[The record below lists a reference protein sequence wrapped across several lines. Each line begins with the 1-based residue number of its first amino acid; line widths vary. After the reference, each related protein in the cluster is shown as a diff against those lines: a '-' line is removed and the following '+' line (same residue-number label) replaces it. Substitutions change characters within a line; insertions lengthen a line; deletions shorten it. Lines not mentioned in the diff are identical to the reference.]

1 MLDYI
6 LFNQGVISQLKSYEI
21 LSEGSISSTSDHL
34 PIVVKI
40 KLDYNPHRLSY
51 SYMKSPAWQKINDE
65 NLKSYQE
72 FLNDPLYN
80 LTLDYMK
87 KTLNQIIFFSSTK
100 IRIFFSATLG
110 IRIFFLEK
118 QSITWWRYR

>member
-6 LFNQGVISQLKSYEI
+6 LFNQGVISQLRSYEI

-40 KLDYNPHRLSY
+40 KLDYSPHRLSY

-65 NLKSYQE
+65 SLKSYQK
-72 FLNDPLYN
+72 FLNDPLY
-80 LTLDYMK
+80 
-87 KTLNQIIFFSSTK
+87 FFTRK
-100 IRIFFSATLG
+100 DELRKF
-110 IRIFFLEK
+110 K
-118 QSITWWRYR
+118 C